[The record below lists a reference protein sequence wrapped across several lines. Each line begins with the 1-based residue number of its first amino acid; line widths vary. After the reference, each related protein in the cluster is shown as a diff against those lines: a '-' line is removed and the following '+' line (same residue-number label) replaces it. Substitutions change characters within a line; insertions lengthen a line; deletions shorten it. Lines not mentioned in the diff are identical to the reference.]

1 LDGIRDQPDDSRLTI
16 RRVDGQQSAWG
27 VSGSSGDTV
36 KRTIAIKRDAAEA
49 IETSIPDK
57 GCALCCD
64 VNQPEAPAAAGII
77 AAGRAIKDGIRL
89 GSWHAYER
97 EDECNRD
104 AKKAKAVSI
113 HIT

>member
-1 LDGIRDQPDDSRLTI
+1 LVR
-16 RRVDGQQSAWG
+16 A
-27 VSGSSGDTV
+27 SSGDTI
-36 KRTIAIKRDAAEA
+36 KGTAAIKRDAAEA
-49 IETSIPDK
+49 IEASIPDK
-57 GCALCCD
+57 GCALFCD
-64 VNQPEAPAAAGII
+64 VNQPESPAAAGII

-97 EDECNRD
+97 EDEYNRD